1 MEFGISERR
10 KPLLKFAHLI
20 RSKVQFLK
28 VTRITATTIALLTVL
43 IAGTVTPTGVCA
55 LICLRHCRTESQS
68 HCSQSSDSMPGM
80 VHHHPTM
87 NHPGIK
93 SMSPVLVSQSCQPNC
108 ARAERLNVSRN
119 VAPQVKVVQHGAV
132 VLGTTADFLAPDP
145 AAAWSL
151 DSGPPFPPS
160 GYAAPFSIL
169 RI

>member
-1 MEFGISERR
+1 MQF
-10 KPLLKFAHLI
+10 
-20 RSKVQFLK
+20 KVQFPK
-28 VTRITATTIALLTVL
+28 VPRRTATSIVLLTVL
-43 IAGTVTPTGVCA
+43 VAGIVTPTWVCA
-55 LICLRHCRTESQS
+55 LMCVRHYRAESQS

-80 VHHHPTM
+80 LHDHSTM
-87 NHPGIK
+87 NHPGLK
-93 SMSPVLVSQSCQPNC
+93 SVSPVLVSQSCQPNC

-119 VAPQVKVVQHGAV
+119 VAPQVTVVQNGAV
-132 VLGTTADFLAPDP
+132 VLDTTAEFLASDP